1 MRLLLPVVLAAL
13 LCCSFANGLRILGVF
28 PLNGKSHWVM
38 AESLMTSLAERG
50 HQVDVVTHFPMK
62 KPIPNYTDI
71 SVAGSLETVV
81 NNMFAE
87 NVTKFNSHNMK
98 VLVQTAGT
106 KTCKLLGLP
115 KIQQLIKNPPKDPP
129 YDVVI
134 VELFLAPC
142 FLAFGRHLNTS
153 LVGMVTSDFHDW
165 LRDKTGNPNN
175 PSFMPSLFSVFGS
188 RMTFW
193 DRLSN
198 TMLTNLV
205 NIKFN
210 YYMAEQSETVKEHF
224 GIDATM
230 DDLHKD
236 LSLVLVNS
244 HHSVNGVK
252 PYSTG
257 TIEVGGLHIKE
268 TGDPLTPEMQKWLD
282 ASKDGCI
289 YFTFGSMVRIE
300 SFPKPLIET
309 FYKVFEKIAPIRVL
323 MKVAKKEDLLPG
335 LPKNVMIQTWFPQ
348 VSVFKHKNT
357 KAFITHGGLMGI
369 HEAIYFGIPMI
380 GIPLFGDQPTNLK
393 NVANKNLGV
402 NLGSVQNVTEETL
415 TNAINSVLR
424 DDTYER
430 SMRKISEI
438 FKDRPMSAVKSAVF
452 WVEYVARHG
461 NILQSAAIKLNW
473 LQRNLIDV
481 YGFLFGCAAVALYAL
496 YYVLRTLKN
505 WLTGCKSCSKKSSR
519 PSQSKKNK

>member
-71 SVAGSLETVV
+71 SVAGSLEPVV

-87 NVTKFNSHNMK
+87 NVTNFNALNMQ
-98 VLVQTAGT
+98 LMIQAAGV

-115 KIQQLIKNPPKDPP
+115 NIQQLIKNPPKDPP

-134 VELFLAPC
+134 VELFVAPC
-142 FLAFGRHLNTS
+142 FLAFGRHLNVPM
-153 LVGMVTSDFHDW
+153 VGVITSDFHDW
-165 LRDKTGNPNN
+165 IRDKTGNPNN
-175 PSFMPSLFSVFGS
+175 PSFIPSLFSDFAP

-193 DRLSN
+193 ERVRN
-198 TMLTNLV
+198 TLLTNLV
-205 NIKFN
+205 NIKIN
-210 YYMAEQSETVKEHF
+210 YYTADQSVSVKEHF
-224 GIDATM
+224 GIDASI
-230 DDLHKD
+230 DDLYKD
-236 LSLVLVNS
+236 LALILVNS

-268 TGDPLTPEMQKWLD
+268 NGDPLTPEVQKWLD

-300 SFPKPLIET
+300 TFPKPLLET
-309 FYKVFEKIAPIRVL
+309 FYKVFEKIAPVRVL

-335 LPKNVMIQTWFPQ
+335 LPKNVMIQSWFPQ

-357 KAFITHGGLMGI
+357 KAFITHGGLMGV
-369 HEAIYFGIPMI
+369 HEAIYFGIPMV

-393 NVANKNLGV
+393 NVANKKLGV
-402 NLGSVQNVTEETL
+402 NIGSVQNVTEETL
-415 TNAINSVLR
+415 ASAINLVLH
-424 DDTYER
+424 DDTYGG
-430 SMRKISEI
+430 SMRKVSSI
-438 FKDRPMSAVKSAVF
+438 FKDRPMSAVQTAVF
-452 WVEYVARHG
+452 WVEYVGRHG
-461 NILQSAAIKLNW
+461 NILQSAAIHLNW
-473 LQRNLIDV
+473 LQQNLIDV
-481 YGFLFGCAAVALYAL
+481 YGLLLGCAVAALYAV

-505 WLTGCKSCSKKSSR
+505 QLTGCKSCSKKCSK

>member
-1 MRLLLPVVLAAL
+1 MRLLLPAVLTAL
-13 LCCSFANGLRILGVF
+13 LCCSFANGLRILGMF

-38 AESLMTSLAERG
+38 AENLMTSLAERG

-71 SVAGSLETVV
+71 SVAGSLKTVV
-81 NNMFAE
+81 NSMPAE
-87 NVTKFNSHNMK
+87 NVTKLNSHNIQM
-98 VLVQTAGT
+98 LVQTAGT
-106 KTCKLLGLP
+106 KTCTLLDLP

-134 VELFLAPC
+134 TELFLAPC
-142 FLAFGRHLNTS
+142 FLAFGRHLNAS
-153 LVGMVTSDFHDW
+153 LVGIVTSDFHDW
-165 LRDKTGNPNN
+165 LHDKTGNTNN
-175 PSFMPSLFSVFGS
+175 PSYMPSLFSDFGS
-188 RMTFW
+188 RMPFW
-193 DRLSN
+193 DRVSN
-198 TMLTNLV
+198 TILMNLV
-205 NIKFN
+205 NIKVN
-210 YYMAEQSETVKEHF
+210 YYMAAQSETVKEHF
-224 GIDATM
+224 GIDATI

-252 PYSTG
+252 LYSTG

-268 TGDPLTPEMQKWLD
+268 NGDPLTPEMQKWLD

-289 YFTFGSMVRIE
+289 YFSFGSMVRIE
-300 SFPKPLIET
+300 TFPKPLMET
-309 FYKVFEKIAPIRVL
+309 FYKVFEKIAPVRVL

-335 LPKNVMIQTWFPQ
+335 LPKNVMIQSWFPQ

-369 HEAIYFGIPMI
+369 QEAIYFGIPMI

-415 TNAINSVLR
+415 TNAINAVVR
-424 DDTYER
+424 DDKYGR
-430 SMRKISEI
+430 SMRKVSEI
-438 FKDRPMSAVKSAVF
+438 FKDRPMTAVQSAIF

-461 NILQSAAIKLNW
+461 NILQSDSVHLNW

-481 YGFLFGCAAVALYAL
+481 YGFLLGCAAAALYAV
-496 YYVLRTLKN
+496 YFVLRTLKN
-505 WLTGCKSCSKKSSR
+505 WLTSCKSCSKKSSK

>member
-38 AESLMTSLAERG
+38 AESLMTSLAKRG

-62 KPIPNYTDI
+62 KPVPNYTDI
-71 SVAGSLETVV
+71 SVAGSLEAVV
-81 NNMFAE
+81 NNMLAE
-87 NVTKFNSHNMK
+87 NVTKFNAHNMQ
-98 VLVQTAGT
+98 LMIQTAGV
-106 KTCKLLGLP
+106 KTCNLLGLP
-115 KIQQLIKNPPKDPP
+115 NIQQLIKNPPNDPP

-134 VELFLAPC
+134 VELFVAPC
-142 FLAFGRHLNTS
+142 FLAFGRHLNAS
-153 LVGMVTSDFHDW
+153 LVGVITSDFHDW

-175 PSFMPSLFSVFGS
+175 PSFIPSLFSDFVP

-193 DRLSN
+193 DRLRN
-198 TMLTNLV
+198 TVLTNLV
-205 NIKFN
+205 NIKVN
-210 YYMAEQSETVKEHF
+210 YYVGAQSKMVKEHF
-224 GIDATM
+224 GIDATI
-230 DDLHKD
+230 DDLYKD
-236 LSLVLVNS
+236 LALVLVNS

-268 TGDPLTPEMQKWLD
+268 NGDPLSPEMQKWLD

-289 YFTFGSMVRIE
+289 FFTFGSMVRIE
-300 SFPKPLIET
+300 TFPKPLMET
-309 FYKVFEKIAPIRVL
+309 FYKVFEKIAPVRVL

-335 LPKNVMIQTWFPQ
+335 LPKNVMIQSWFPQ

-357 KAFITHGGLMGI
+357 KAFITHGGLMGV

-393 NVANKNLGV
+393 NVANKKLGV
-402 NLGSVQNVTEETL
+402 NLGSVHNVTEETL
-415 TNAINSVLR
+415 TNAINLVLH
-424 DDTYER
+424 DDTYR
-430 SMRKISEI
+430 KSMRKVSEI
-438 FKDRPMSAVKSAVF
+438 YKDRPMSALQTAVF
-452 WVEYVARHG
+452 WVEYVGRHG
-461 NILQSAAIKLNW
+461 KILQSAAVHLNW
-473 LQRNLIDV
+473 LQLNLVDV
-481 YGFLFGCAAVALYAL
+481 YGLLLGCAAAALYAV

-505 WLTGCKSCSKKSSR
+505 QLIGCKSCSKRSSK